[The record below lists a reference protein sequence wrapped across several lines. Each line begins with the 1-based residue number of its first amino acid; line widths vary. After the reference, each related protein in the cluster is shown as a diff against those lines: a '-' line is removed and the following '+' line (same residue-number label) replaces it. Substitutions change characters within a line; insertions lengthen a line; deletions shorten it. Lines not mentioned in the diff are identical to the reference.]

1 MNNNHLK
8 QASELWVNGKPLE
21 AGRMVYESLPVE
33 SRPIWASRILKL
45 ILGKS
50 GIQSSQLD
58 YLLKVADNK
67 HLWKEGHRAFS
78 DIRRSVLKLDE
89 LRRNRPLS
97 DDEALQCD
105 VLSFAELVAKVVY
118 NATNPIDEF
127 DEDSGWYIGASL
139 RGFVDLEW
147 PDVAFAKEAWESLSS
162 S

>member
-1 MNNNHLK
+1 MKNSHLK
-8 QASELWVNGKPLE
+8 QAAEYWENGKPLE
-21 AGRMVYESLPVE
+21 AGRMIYESLPLD

-45 ILGKS
+45 ILEKS
-50 GIQSSQLD
+50 RIQSSQLD

-78 DIRRSVLKLDE
+78 DIRCSVLKLDE
-89 LRRNRPLS
+89 LRRNRSLS
-97 DDEALQCD
+97 DDESLQGD

-118 NATNPIDEF
+118 NATNPRDEF

-139 RGFVDLEW
+139 RGFVDVEW
-147 PDVAFAKEAWESLSS
+147 PDEAFAKEAWNLLSS